1 MKATAKTRFIHGA
14 ISAKAGDEVTA
25 SEVIIKELAEAGLVS
40 LSVPPAKAAKKAAKR
55 ATKTVQPPADKPG
68 ATDELTGG
76 ADGTDEGAGVPAAG
90 TDKGT
95 TQD

>member
-1 MKATAKTRFIHGA
+1 MKATATTRFIHGA
-14 ISAKAGDEVTA
+14 ISAKSGDEVTA
-25 SEVIIKELAEAGLVS
+25 SEVVIKELAEAGLVS

-55 ATKTVQPPADKPG
+55 AAKTVQPPADTP

-76 ADGTDEGAGVPAAG
+76 TDGTDGGAGVPAAG